1 MNRFVEG
8 TIPAQE
14 LVVVGHSWNIW
25 AIPANFNYF
34 VDTALVPA
42 ENAGSEER
50 TASKSSHTR
59 RRYVNDDAPINVG
72 AHSYTY
78 LYDPGRKVGAA
89 LPGYSF
95 ILDDGIQKR
104 QFTTNAPVTSLY
116 GYLLADLSNKTA
128 LYTQGAR
135 YILDP
140 TAGDGD

>member
-1 MNRFVEG
+1 MIRFVEG

-14 LVVVGHSWNIW
+14 LAVVGHSWNIW

-34 VDTALVPA
+34 VDTDLVPA
-42 ENAGSEER
+42 EQEGSEER
-50 TASKSSHTR
+50 TASKKSHTR
-59 RRYVNDDAPINVG
+59 RRYVGDDSPINVG

-78 LYDPGRKVGAA
+78 LYDPGRKVGSA

-104 QFTTNAPVTSLY
+104 QFTTNAPVASLY

-140 TAGDGD
+140 TAGGGD

>member
-1 MNRFVEG
+1 MNRFVQG
-8 TIPAQE
+8 TVPAQE
-14 LVVVGHSWNIW
+14 LAVVGHSWNIW

-34 VDTALVPA
+34 VDTDLVPA
-42 ENAGSEER
+42 ENEGSEER

-59 RRYVNDDAPINVG
+59 RRYVGDDAPINVG

-78 LYDPGRKVGAA
+78 LYDPGRKVGSA

-95 ILDDGIQKR
+95 ILDDGTEKR
-104 QFTTNAPVTSLY
+104 QFTTNAPVASLY

-140 TAGDGD
+140 AAGDGD